1 MDRNRIIKALSRAT
15 IKTTNGK
22 TTFSVGKE
30 LGRGGNG
37 ATFAVT
43 SAKQELVAKF
53 YIPPDSRD
61 LNQAAFK
68 RFQREMQIAGQ
79 VRHPYVVRAEGVGT
93 VQVGAYSIPFYLMKT
108 ASGTLR
114 NLVPTAFAL
123 VGLADRLRAF
133 TRAMQGVAY
142 LHHLGIVHRD
152 LKPENILLFSNTPKI
167 ADLGIA
173 HVAPG
178 FANISQLTVPKE
190 QLMNRDYYAPE
201 QRFGDATKVDHRAD
215 IYALGCVLY
224 EIITGISPT
233 RPNLPSLE
241 EFHKGLAPLDKIIK
255 KMTAHS
261 PSGRYQDIDS
271 AIDDF
276 SWALLHIGI
285 PTGAPSNEED
295 DKKELLRLLKSTNGV
310 NQAKAIEP
318 AMRLGSEALPIL
330 HDQIGNS
337 RLDVAIAAY
346 RILGEIGSGTSVPYL
361 TAGLYARRTAKKP
374 NFATGPP
381 AARALRKYPAEVRL
395 GVLDSIHDQVKSDD
409 VALLIDDIH
418 LDESYPRVLKLYEDK
433 RFYED
438 WGERTGLSFL
448 LKIAEDKSWP
458 IVEELMSGS
467 ESLYSFA
474 VFRDI
479 YPQLN
484 LSHKRRIVDYY
495 LGRPQSLSSWEL
507 PRLLDA
513 VTNEPFPRDY
523 ALESINRIR
532 QLSDSVIKRYT
543 EREEFL
549 KKLEKVRIKLAKDSA
564 KGPTVVGGKGSTST
578 TIALV
583 GEILKLLY
591 QEQDGLTILELASR
605 FDASESATRNAM
617 SNLEKRGLVESVRR
631 SNRVVYVADPNVH
644 NKSL

>member
-15 IKTTNGK
+15 ITPTSGK

-79 VRHPYVVRAEGVGT
+79 VRHPFVVRAEGIGT
-93 VQVGAYSIPFYLMKT
+93 VQVGAYNIPFYLMKM

-114 NLVPTAFAL
+114 ALVPTSFAL
-123 VGLADRLRAF
+123 ADLADRLRAF

-142 LHHLGIVHRD
+142 LHHLGIIHRD
-152 LKPENILLFSNTPKI
+152 LKPENILLFGTTPKI

-201 QRFGDATKVDHRAD
+201 QRHGDATKVDHRAD
-215 IYALGCVLY
+215 IYALGCILY

-233 RPNLPSLE
+233 RPNLPLLE
-241 EFHKGLAPLDKIIK
+241 EFHKGMAPLDKIIK

-276 SWALLHIGI
+276 SWALLHVGI
-285 PTGAPSNEED
+285 PTGAPSTEED
-295 DKKELLRLLKSTNGV
+295 HKKEMLRLLKSTNGV

-318 AMRLGSEALPIL
+318 AMRLGSEALPLL
-330 HDQIGNS
+330 HEQIGNS

-346 RILGEIGSGTSVPYL
+346 RILGEIGSETSVAYL

-374 NFATGPP
+374 NFATGQP
-381 AARALRKYPAEVRL
+381 AAMALRNYPPDVRL
-395 GVLDSIHDQVKSDD
+395 LVLDSIQDQVRSEDI
-409 VALLIDDIH
+409 ALLIDDIAI
-418 LDESYPRVLKLYEDK
+418 DELYPRIAKLYGDK
-433 RFYED
+433 RLYED
-438 WGERTGLSFL
+438 WGGRTGLSL
-448 LKIAEDKSWP
+448 MLRIDEDKSWSLM
-458 IVEELMSGS
+458 EELMSS
-467 ESLYSFA
+467 NEDLYSFA
-474 VFRDI
+474 VFRDL

-484 LSHKRRIVDYY
+484 AAHKRRIVDYY
-495 LGRPQSLSSWEL
+495 LGRPQSLSSWDL
-507 PRLLDA
+507 PKILDA
-513 VTNEPFPRDY
+513 VTTDPFPKDY
-523 ALESINRIR
+523 ALETLNRIR
-532 QLSDSVIKRYT
+532 QLSENVIKRYT
-543 EREEFL
+543 DREEFL
-549 KKLEKVRIKLAKDSA
+549 KKLEKIRAALTTNTTRESLATK
-564 KGPTVVGGKGSTST
+564 
-578 TIALV
+578 
-583 GEILKLLY
+583 ILTELHLKRA
-591 QEQDGLTILELASR
+591 GLTTSELASR
-605 FDASESATRNAM
+605 LGQTEGSVGDSLFKLA
-617 SNLEKRGLVESVRR
+617 EKGLVGRLIR
-631 SNRVVYVADPNVH
+631 SKRVVYLVDPDVH
-644 NKSL
+644 NKS